1 MRFRWQVTGDF
12 FCHTDHS
19 LTYKFSWGKKNKED
33 KKDTFSV
40 CGKPEKKLKSI
51 HVFQSIM
58 TESNNLLASS
68 LHNKNSKMYWQRIT
82 KKIYGTK
89 YSRTNQMKF
98 VEDSL

>member
-1 MRFRWQVTGDF
+1 MTQATGDF

-19 LTYKFSWGKKNKED
+19 VLYVLTRKKNKED

-58 TESNNLLASS
+58 TDSNNLLASS
-68 LHNKNSKMYWQRIT
+68 LHNKNSKMYCQRIT
-82 KKIYGTK
+82 KKIYRTK

>member
-1 MRFRWQVTGDF
+1 MR
-12 FCHTDHS
+12 
-19 LTYKFSWGKKNKED
+19 KKNKED

-68 LHNKNSKMYWQRIT
+68 LHNKNSKMY
-82 KKIYGTK
+82 
-89 YSRTNQMKF
+89 
-98 VEDSL
+98 